1 MQMTMTD
8 TRWALPDPDLSP
20 ELYADVPLKRA
31 IAWVADFVVIA
42 VLTAIVVPFT
52 FFTGVFFLP
61 VLFMF
66 VGFLYRWATISSGSA
81 TWGMRLAAI
90 EFRTASGEKF
100 DSGTAFLHTL
110 GYTISVAVFPLQL
123 VSIVLMLISDR
134 RQGLTDHVLG
144 TVALNRTARH

>member
-1 MQMTMTD
+1 MTMTD
-8 TRWALPDPDLSP
+8 MRLGLPDPDLAP
-20 ELYADVPLKRA
+20 EIYADVPLKRLV
-31 IAWVADFVVIA
+31 AWVFDFAIIA

-52 FFTGVFFLP
+52 FFTGLFFLP
-61 VLFMF
+61 LLFLF
-66 VGFLYRWATISSGSA
+66 VGFLYRWATISTGSA

-90 EFRTASGEKF
+90 EFRTASGERF

-110 GYTISVAVFPLQL
+110 GYTVSVSIFPLQL

-144 TVALNRTARH
+144 TAALNRRARY

>member
-1 MQMTMTD
+1 MTMTMTD
-8 TRWALPDPDLSP
+8 ARWGLPDPEVSP
-20 ELYADVPLKRA
+20 ELYADVPLKRLV
-31 IAWVADFVVIA
+31 AWIVDFVVIA

-52 FFTGVFFLP
+52 FFTGLFFLP
-61 VLFMF
+61 VLFLF
-66 VGFLYRWATISSGSA
+66 LGFLYRWATIATGSA

-90 EFRTASGEKF
+90 EFRDASGARL

-110 GYTISVAVFPLQL
+110 GYTVSVSVFPLQL

-144 TVALNRTARH
+144 TAALNRRASA